1 MNFKN
6 RIDYLLEHEDL
17 KKITWYTPK
26 HEWSI
31 IDLCYSAFILEK
43 FQVSNKT
50 GEKVGLVQFYKQQS
64 ELLQKGI
71 NNHKLTA
78 TSRIVPNAVYIGLVK
93 GLYSKNIEREVA
105 DPFFE
110 IQKRCEGNFENV
122 EMYYD
127 IFEQQVEKMFV
138 NRKREKSEVLLHPLF
153 VLYKVLLLAYEYTE
167 KYAISKD
174 EFYAFVYLTQSYD
187 DVYQCIE
194 YIVKSRINHL
204 GEVKKIRGKVS
215 EVRIFGLFNQIKS
228 LEITS
233 DSIRLRDEYVE
244 DVKDKIHKYEN
255 IISDGYDR
263 QLFKEA
269 LFSKMNIFDCF
280 KEEPYE

>member
-6 RIDYLLEHEDL
+6 RIDYLLEHENL
-17 KKITWYTPK
+17 KEITWYTPK

-43 FQVSNKT
+43 FKEYNKI

-64 ELLQKGI
+64 ETLQKGI
-71 NNHKLTA
+71 DSHKLTA

-93 GLYSKNIEREVA
+93 GVYSKNLEREIA

-110 IQKRCEGNFENV
+110 IQKRCDGNFEKV

-138 NRKREKSEVLLHPLF
+138 NRKREESEVLLHPLF

-167 KYAISKD
+167 RFAISKD
-174 EFYAFVYLTQSYD
+174 EFYAFVYSTHNYD

-204 GEVKKIRGKVS
+204 EEVKKIRGKVS

-228 LEITS
+228 LEVTS
-233 DSIRLRDEYVE
+233 DSIKIRDEYVE
-244 DVKDKIHKYEN
+244 DIKKKIHKYEN
-255 IISDGYDR
+255 IITKRYDR

-269 LFSKMNIFDCF
+269 LYSKMSIFEYF
-280 KEEPYE
+280 KEESYE